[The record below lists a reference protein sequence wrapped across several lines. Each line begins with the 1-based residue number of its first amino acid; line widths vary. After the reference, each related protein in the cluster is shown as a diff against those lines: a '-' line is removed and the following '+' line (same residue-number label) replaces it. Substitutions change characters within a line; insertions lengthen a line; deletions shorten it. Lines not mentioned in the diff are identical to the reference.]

1 MRVVRRPPQIAGEFA
16 TRNVCVSYNRSVMHG
31 QALLTDNKQKREELL
46 KRFINHMRIA
56 LETSAR
62 SKRTNSHMDGHR
74 VNQELQRN

>member
-1 MRVVRRPPQIAGEFA
+1 
-16 TRNVCVSYNRSVMHG
+16 MHG